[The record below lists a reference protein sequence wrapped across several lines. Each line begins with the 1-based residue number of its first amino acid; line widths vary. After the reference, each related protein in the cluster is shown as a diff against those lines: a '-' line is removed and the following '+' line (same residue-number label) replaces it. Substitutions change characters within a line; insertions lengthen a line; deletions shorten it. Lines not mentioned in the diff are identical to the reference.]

1 MEEDRRV
8 CNTDDLIALA
18 FRSRDFARSV
28 DRNGLAEILDPDGV
42 HLLAMLLWGH
52 NMDKANAILHHRVRV
67 YCKVKGSDEPT
78 EFQMD
83 IRDDDWKKLHRAK
96 SFMELTAELAAGGEE

>member
-8 CNTDDLIALA
+8 CGTDDMIALA
-18 FRSRDFARSV
+18 SRSRNFARSV
-28 DRNGLAEILDPDGV
+28 DRNGLAKILDPDGV

-52 NMDKANAILHHRVRV
+52 NMDKANAVLHHRVRV

-83 IRDDDWKKLHRAK
+83 IRDDDWKKLHPAETFK
-96 SFMELTAELAAGGEE
+96 ELTARLAASEEG